1 MIKMKLLTENKYWIW
16 LSLIKDLGSIKKQH
30 LLKRFKNPKAI
41 FYASELELLEVNGIG
56 DNAVKKIFESK
67 NIRILNTHIEY
78 LQKNNIEII
87 TIEDEEYP
95 KMLKN
100 IYDYPINLY
109 VKGNLSLLNKKCI
122 SIVGCR
128 EASNYGVKAA
138 KYFAYNLAKNDI
150 CVVSGLAKGIDSYAH
165 IGALAYS
172 LEKKNNDFNDNLSLE
187 NLGDKINNC
196 ANTIAVLGNG
206 IDTIYPKENMELASL
221 ILKNGG
227 TIISEYPI
235 GTKPDRMNFPARNR
249 IVSGLSTGV
258 LVIEAKEKSGTL
270 ITVDFALE
278 QGRDVFVVP
287 GNINS
292 STSVGTNRLI
302 KEGAKLV
309 NCYEDIIE
317 EQKGKDIRKI
327 DINNI

>member
-1 MIKMKLLTENKYWIW
+1 MKSVTENKYWIW
-16 LSLIKDLGSIKKQH
+16 LSLVKNLGSIKKQH

-41 FYASELELLEVNGIG
+41 FYASELELLEINGIG
-56 DNAVKKIFESK
+56 DNVVKNIFESK
-67 NIRILNTHIEY
+67 NIHILNKHMDY
-78 LQKNNIEII
+78 LQKNNIDVI

-95 KMLKN
+95 KILKN
-100 IYDYPINLY
+100 IYDYPISLY

-128 EASNYGVKAA
+128 EASSYGEKAA
-138 KYFAYNLAKNDI
+138 KYFAYNLANNDV
-150 CVVSGLAKGIDSYAH
+150 CVVSGLAKGIDSFAH
-165 IGALAYS
+165 IGALICS
-172 LEKKNNDFNDNLSLE
+172 CEKSNNKLADKFSEFKNTE
-187 NLGDKINNC
+187 KVRKC
-196 ANTIAVLGNG
+196 ANTVAVLGNG
-206 IDTIYPKENMELASL
+206 LDTIYPKENEELANM
-221 ILKNGG
+221 ILEQGG
-227 TIISEYPI
+227 LIISEYPL
-235 GTKPDRMNFPARNR
+235 GTKPDRINFPARNR

-309 NCYEDIIE
+309 SCYD
-317 EQKGKDIRKI
+317 DLV
-327 DINNI
+327 